1 MKILYFDCF
10 SGVSGNMILGALIA
24 AGVDPESLKRD
35 LKKLELPDF
44 DLVAERT
51 TRSGIAGIHVSVSV
65 PDEKKHRHLPEI
77 ERIIDSGDL

>member
-35 LKKLELPDF
+35 LKKLELPD
-44 DLVAERT
+44 
-51 TRSGIAGIHVSVSV
+51 
-65 PDEKKHRHLPEI
+65 
-77 ERIIDSGDL
+77 